1 MENVEQPH
9 FVFSI
14 CHFSF
19 SISRYTEMRNNPVG
33 LDDST
38 TPYDKR
44 ARRVVAAPRKLLSP
58 FGGPS
63 MIRLVRE
70 FLSKAPTLRLPFTS

>member
-1 MENVEQPH
+1 MA
-9 FVFSI
+9 
-14 CHFSF
+14 
-19 SISRYTEMRNNPVG
+19 NPWHSVPPRG
-33 LDDST
+33 SETATL
-38 TPYDKR
+38 PEI
-44 ARRVVAAPRKLLSP
+44 VAAPRKLLSP

>member
-1 MENVEQPH
+1 MTIEFPMANRWHSAPPRGSETATLPE
-9 FVFSI
+9 I
-14 CHFSF
+14 
-19 SISRYTEMRNNPVG
+19 
-33 LDDST
+33 
-38 TPYDKR
+38 
-44 ARRVVAAPRKLLSP
+44 VAAPRKLLSP